1 MCMHMFGPRV
11 FLGRDLMKSVPAFHC
26 LNTLDYTNKSV
37 VRLVADGCGGQNKN
51 SMLIAMAM
59 KWLTTAPSKHKIY
72 WNYFPGNRAFISTAR
87 SGVCSDWKKNKR
99 KEVIIRPDEYVEVVS
114 EHATIHRLTSEVPV
128 LDWKEAVRENLK
140 PTQTWHFQISKI
152 KRICMDR
159 NNNKIKLR
167 GEISYNNDLQVPKSV
182 LKRGN

>member
-1 MCMHMFGPRV
+1 MFGPKWQNEICSCV
-11 FLGRDLMKSVPAFHC
+11 FHC

-59 KWLTTAPSKHKIY
+59 KWLTTAPSNIKSIEIIFPVTGHSFLPPDRVFALTEKKI
-72 WNYFPGNRAFISTAR
+72 
-87 SGVCSDWKKNKR
+87 KR